1 MSESSGHEYLRAHQ
15 ISGDA
20 LLLDISEESRSILEG
35 ARTTGSGHTAK
46 TLVREGPLRMLIL
59 GFTPGSSLRERRA
72 GGPVS
77 IQSLSGAVE
86 VSAQKRTDL
95 LSAGEVLVLAS
106 YVPHSV
112 TAKEYS
118 VLLLTIARP
127 VR

>member
-1 MSESSGHEYLRAHQ
+1 MSESSGHEYLRVHQ

-20 LLLDISEESRSILEG
+20 LLLNITDESRSILEA
-35 ARTTGSGHTAK
+35 ARATDAGHTAK
-46 TLVREGPLRMLIL
+46 TLVKEGPLRMVIL
-59 GFTPGSSLRERRA
+59 GFTPGSSLREHRA

-86 VSAQKRTDL
+86 VLAQERSEL

-106 YVPHSV
+106 DVPHSV

-118 VLLLTIARP
+118 VLLLTIAWAER
-127 VR
+127 